1 MKNTTFVK
9 LKSCYKKE
17 NYKYWVPLDKLKDK
31 INELLNL
38 KYRGFLSLLWLEKD
52 YKPMLH
58 DFFRKIAQSIS
69 TKFEEIFQIQDILLK
84 LNTVNFN
91 GNA

>member
-1 MKNTTFVK
+1 MKNYLFEIEILLQK
-9 LKSCYKKE
+9 N
-17 NYKYWVPLDKLKDK
+17 NYKYWVPLDKLKEK

-38 KYRGFLSLLWLEKD
+38 KYLEFVSTTWLEKD
-52 YKPMLH
+52 YKPMHH

>member
-1 MKNTTFVK
+1 MKNYLFEIEILLQK
-9 LKSCYKKE
+9 Y
-17 NYKYWVPLDKLKDK
+17 NYKYWVPLDKLKEK

-38 KYRGFLSLLWLEKD
+38 KYLEFVSMTWLEKD
-52 YKPMLH
+52 YKQMHH

>member
-1 MKNTTFVK
+1 MKNTTFLK
-9 LKSCYKKE
+9 LKSYFKKY
-17 NYKYWVPLDKLKDK
+17 NYKYWVPLDKLKEK
-31 INELLNL
+31 VNELLNL
-38 KYRGFLSLLWLEKD
+38 KYLGFVSITRLEKD
-52 YKPMLH
+52 YKPMHH
-58 DFFRKIAQSIS
+58 DLFRKIAQSIS